1 MPKTLFQSIIAAG
14 LLLVSAAAFAQTV
27 TDIPI
32 TNVPAQTQTAAKP
45 AQAAAKPAQAAAKPA
60 QAAAST
66 ASVAPQAQ
74 TANNLPTAEEIAAE
88 RERLERMR
96 AALAAERAALEK
108 YKADLVRRQQEAAA
122 AAAKAQADADAQ
134 SAANAK
140 AVGSSASI
148 PPPAKDDPVA
158 TEEALKRRQAALAE
172 AQAIQKAVAAQK
184 AAEEEAKK
192 KAAAAAAQTTSPK
205 DKDVSTMK
213 LRRITQDKVK
223 YVHLRDVAVNYG
235 LTFAY
240 TKKADK
246 IVGAT
251 IFDKTR
257 KVVLSSSSRE
267 GTVNGTQVYFLY
279 PLLFRKNNEPY
290 ISEVDF
296 LTCLDPLLRNKTP
309 VKLGMKTIMIDAG
322 HGGSDPGAVNGAHKE
337 KVYTL
342 QIAKRLQTQL
352 EKLGFRVIMTRTGDT
367 YPTLQ
372 DRAALCKKYK
382 PDLYISIHC
391 NSATSKTPA
400 GIETYRAVPVGGTET
415 KGSKVKTAKQSA
427 NEYDANS
434 SRLAYEIQKGMVAA
448 TGGTDRGTRHQ
459 AIYVI
464 GNATCPAVLV
474 EVGYLSNTSE
484 LKKIISAEYQNKIV
498 SGILAGLAG
507 YGSFLR

>member
-1 MPKTLFQSIIAAG
+1 MPKLLLQSMLAAG
-14 LLLVSAAAFAQTV
+14 LLLAASAVFAQTV
-27 TDIPI
+27 TDIPLSDVQVK
-32 TNVPAQTQTAAKP
+32 TSSASAAKP
-45 AQAAAKPAQAAAKPA
+45 AQAAAT
-60 QAAAST
+60 T
-66 ASVAPQAQ
+66 ASQ
-74 TANNLPTAEEIAAE
+74 TASKLPTAEEIAAE
-88 RERLERMR
+88 RARLERMK
-96 AALAAERAALEK
+96 AALAAERAALEQ
-108 YKADLVRRQQEAAA
+108 YKADIARRQQEAAA
-122 AAAKAQADADAQ
+122 AAAKAKADADAKA
-134 SAANAK
+134 AANAK
-140 AVGSSASI
+140 SVGSAAST

-158 TEEALKRRQAALAE
+158 IRDLSPEELQRRRQIALEE
-172 AQAIQKAVAAQK
+172 AQAIQKKVAAQK
-184 AAEEEAKK
+184 AAEAEAKQ
-192 KAAAAAAQTTSPK
+192 KAAAAQQAKTTSPK

-235 LTFAY
+235 LTFVF
-240 TKKADK
+240 TKKSGK
-246 IVGAT
+246 TTGAT
-251 IFDKTR
+251 IYDKTR
-257 KVVLSSSSRE
+257 KVTLSTSTRE
-267 GTVNGTQVYFLY
+267 STVNGTQVYFLY
-279 PLLFRKNNEPY
+279 PMLLKNNEPY

-296 LTCLDPLLRNKTP
+296 LTCLDPLLRYKTP

-322 HGGSDPGAVNGAHKE
+322 HGGTDPGAVNGSHQE

-391 NSATSKTPA
+391 NSSTNKTPA

-434 SRLAYEIQKGMVAA
+434 SRLAFEIQKGMVAA

-474 EVGYLSNTSE
+474 EVGYLSNTAE
-484 LKKIISAEYQNKIV
+484 LKKITTADYQNKIV

>member
-1 MPKTLFQSIIAAG
+1 MISIGFDDKVKIG
-14 LLLVSAAAFAQTV
+14 LQYI
-27 TDIPI
+27 TDSLHPCSPFG
-32 TNVPAQTQTAAKP
+32 VERVRKLRFY
-45 AQAAAKPAQAAAKPA
+45 
-60 QAAAST
+60 
-66 ASVAPQAQ
+66 APD
-74 TANNLPTAEEIAAE
+74 
-88 RERLERMR
+88 
-96 AALAAERAALEK
+96 ERAELESEL
-108 YKADLVRRQQEAAA
+108 DNTDR
-122 AAAKAQADADAQ
+122 
-134 SAANAK
+134 
-140 AVGSSASI
+140 
-148 PPPAKDDPVA
+148 
-158 TEEALKRRQAALAE
+158 
-172 AQAIQKAVAAQK
+172 AQK
-184 AAEEEAKK
+184 AADAKK
-192 KAAAAAAQTTSPK
+192 KAAAAAQTASQK

-213 LRRITQDKVK
+213 LRRITHEKVK

-240 TKKADK
+240 TKKNDK
-246 IVGAT
+246 ISGAVLH
-251 IFDKTR
+251 DKTR
-257 KVVLSSSSRE
+257 KAVISATYRE
-267 GTVNGTQVYFLY
+267 GTVNGVQVHFLY
-279 PLLFRKNNEPY
+279 PMILKKSEPY

-296 LTCLDPLLRNKTP
+296 LTIFDPLMRNKTA

-322 HGGSDPGAVNGAHKE
+322 HGGSDPGAMNGNHKE

-391 NSATSKTPA
+391 NSSTNKTPA

-415 KGSKVKTAKQSA
+415 KGSKVKTEKQSA
-427 NEYDANS
+427 NEFDANS

-448 TGGTDRGTRHQ
+448 TGAADRGTRHQ

-464 GNATCPAVLV
+464 GNASCPAVLV
-474 EVGYLSNTSE
+474 EVGYLSNEAE
-484 LKKIISAEYQNKIV
+484 LKKIVSAEYQNKIV

>member
-1 MPKTLFQSIIAAG
+1 MPKSLLQSFLAACA
-14 LLLVSAAAFAQTV
+14 LLASVSVMAQTV
-27 TDIPI
+27 TDLPLSDADVKLK
-32 TNVPAQTQTAAKP
+32 TAAQTAAQN
-45 AQAAAKPAQAAAKPA
+45 AASEAAKK
-60 QAAAST
+60 
-66 ASVAPQAQ
+66 
-74 TANNLPTAEEIAAE
+74 LPTAEEIAAE
-88 RERLERMR
+88 RARLERMR
-96 AALAAERAALEK
+96 AALAAERAALEQ

-122 AAAKAQADADAQ
+122 AAAKAQAEADAK
-134 SAANAK
+134 AAAEAK
-140 AVGSSASI
+140 AVGSAASI

-158 TEEALKRRQAALAE
+158 VKNLSPEEIQLQRQR
-172 AQAIQKAVAAQK
+172 
-184 AAEEEAKK
+184 AAERAKAIATQRAADAKK
-192 KAAAAAAQTTSPK
+192 KAAATAATPKTTSPK
-205 DKDVSTMK
+205 DKDVATMK
-213 LRRITQDKVK
+213 LRRITQNKVK

-240 TKKADK
+240 TKKNNK
-246 IVGAT
+246 VSGAV
-251 IFDKTR
+251 IYDKTR
-257 KVVLSSSSRE
+257 KAILSLTYRE
-267 GTVNGTQVYFLY
+267 GTVNGVQVYFLY
-279 PLLFRKNNEPY
+279 PMLMKNNEPY

-296 LTCLDPLLRNKTP
+296 LTCLDPLLRYKTP

-322 HGGSDPGAVNGAHKE
+322 HGGSDPGAINGAHKE

-372 DRAALCKKYK
+372 ERAALCKKYK

-391 NSATSKTPA
+391 NSAASKTPS

-415 KGSKVKTAKQSA
+415 KGSKVKTEKQSA
-427 NEYDANS
+427 NEFDANS
-434 SRLAYEIQKGMVAA
+434 SRLAYEIQKGMLAA

-474 EVGYLSNTSE
+474 EVGYLSNTAE
-484 LKKIISAEYQNKIV
+484 LKKITTADYQNKIV

>member
-1 MPKTLFQSIIAAG
+1 MPKTLFQSMIAAG
-14 LLLVSAAAFAQTV
+14 LLLFSSAAFAQTV
-27 TDIPI
+27 TDIPL
-32 TNVPAQTQTAAKP
+32 TNAPAQAKP
-45 AQAAAKPAQAAAKPA
+45 AQAAATSTAAT
-60 QAAAST
+60 AST
-66 ASVAPQAQ
+66 ASQP
-74 TANNLPTAEEIAAE
+74 ANKLPTAEEI
-88 RERLERMR
+88 
-96 AALAAERAALEK
+96 AAERAALEK
-108 YKADLVRRQQEAAA
+108 YKADLVRRQQEASA

-134 SAANAK
+134 AAENAK
-140 AVGSSASI
+140 AVGAAASI
-148 PPPAKDDPVA
+148 PPPAKDDPV
-158 TEEALKRRQAALAE
+158 TVNEEYLKRRQAALAE

-192 KAAAAAAQTTSPK
+192 KAAAAAQTTTPK

-240 TKKADK
+240 TKSSDK
-246 IVGAT
+246 ITGAT
-251 IFDKTR
+251 IYDKTR
-257 KVVLSSSSRE
+257 KVVFSSSSRA

-279 PLLFRKNNEPY
+279 PLLFKKNNEPY

-296 LTCLDPLLRNKTP
+296 LTCLDPLLRYKTP

-322 HGGSDPGAVNGAHKE
+322 HGGSDPGAVNGTHKE

-415 KGSKVKTAKQSA
+415 KGSKVKTAKQTA

-464 GNATCPAVLV
+464 GNATCPAVLI
-474 EVGYLSNTSE
+474 EVGYLSNAAE
-484 LKKIISAEYQNKIV
+484 LKKITTAEYQNKIV

>member
-1 MPKTLFQSIIAAG
+1 MPKTLFQSMIAAG
-14 LLLVSAAAFAQTV
+14 LLLVSSAAFAQTV
-27 TDIPI
+27 TDIPL
-32 TNVPAQTQTAAKP
+32 TNAPAQAKPAQAAASSSQTAAKP
-45 AQAAAKPAQAAAKPA
+45 AQATATASTTSQAANK
-60 QAAAST
+60 
-66 ASVAPQAQ
+66 
-74 TANNLPTAEEIAAE
+74 LPTAQEIAAE

-134 SAANAK
+134 AAENAK
-140 AVGSSASI
+140 SVGSAASI
-148 PPPAKDDPVA
+148 PPPAKDDPVTL
-158 TEEALKRRQAALAE
+158 TEEYLKRRQAALEE
-172 AQAIQKAVAAQK
+172 AQAIQKAVAAKK

-240 TKKADK
+240 TKSSSK
-246 IVGAT
+246 ITGAT
-251 IFDKTR
+251 IYDKTR
-257 KVVLSSSSRE
+257 KVVFSSSSRA

-279 PLLFRKNNEPY
+279 PLLLRNNSEPY

-296 LTCLDPLLRNKTP
+296 LTCLDPLLRYKTP

-322 HGGSDPGAVNGAHKE
+322 HGGSDPGAVNGTHKE

-391 NSATSKTPA
+391 NSAASKTPA

-434 SRLAYEIQKGMVAA
+434 SRLAFEIHKGMVTA

-474 EVGYLSNTSE
+474 EVGYLSNAAE
-484 LKKIISAEYQNKIV
+484 LKKISSPDYQNKIV

>member
-1 MPKTLFQSIIAAG
+1 MPKS
-14 LLLVSAAAFAQTV
+14 LLLSFLAACILFASVSVMAQTV
-27 TDIPI
+27 TD
-32 TNVPAQTQTAAKP
+32 VPLSDADLKIKSAVQNAAQNAAQSATSEATK
-45 AQAAAKPAQAAAKPA
+45 K
-60 QAAAST
+60 
-66 ASVAPQAQ
+66 
-74 TANNLPTAEEIAAE
+74 LPTAEEIAAE
-88 RERLERMR
+88 RARLERMR

-108 YKADLVRRQQEAAA
+108 YKADLVQRQQEAAA
-122 AAAKAQADADAQ
+122 AAAKAKAEADAK
-134 SAANAK
+134 AAAEKAASEK
-140 AVGSSASI
+140 AVGSAGSV
-148 PPPAKDDPVA
+148 PPPAKDDPVSA
-158 TEEALKRRQAALAE
+158 KNMSPEELQRQRQLAIERAKAIEKAA
-172 AQAIQKAVAAQK
+172 AAQR
-184 AAEEEAKK
+184 AADAKK
-192 KAAAAAAQTTSPK
+192 KAAAAATTAQTATPK
-205 DKDVSTMK
+205 DKDIATMK
-213 LRRITQDKVK
+213 LRKIMQNKVK

-235 LTFAY
+235 LTFAF
-240 TKKADK
+240 TKKSGK
-246 IVGAT
+246 TTGAT
-251 IFDKTR
+251 IYDKTR
-257 KVVLSSSSRE
+257 KVTLSTSTRE
-267 GTVNGTQVYFLY
+267 STVNGTQVYFLY
-279 PLLFRKNNEPY
+279 PMLLKNNEPY

-296 LTCLDPLLRNKTP
+296 LTCLDPLLRYKTP

-322 HGGSDPGAVNGAHKE
+322 HGGSDPGAVNGSHQE

-391 NSATSKTPA
+391 NSSTNKTPA

-434 SRLAYEIQKGMVAA
+434 SRLAFEIQKGMVAA

-474 EVGYLSNTSE
+474 EVGYLSNTAE
-484 LKKIISAEYQNKIV
+484 LKKITTADYQNKIV